1 MIIYLFVLKSILFKA
16 PTGWLEGLIAADTWR
31 CLSIWRVIGLQDILP
46 SVIHNDA
53 MGPNSPASFIR
64 KGRAS

>member
-1 MIIYLFVLKSILFKA
+1 MIIYVFVLKSILVKA
-16 PTGWLEGLIAADTWR
+16 PTGWVEGLIAADSWR
-31 CLSIWRVIGLQDILP
+31 CLSIWRVIGLQDNLP
-46 SVIHNDA
+46 SIIHNDA